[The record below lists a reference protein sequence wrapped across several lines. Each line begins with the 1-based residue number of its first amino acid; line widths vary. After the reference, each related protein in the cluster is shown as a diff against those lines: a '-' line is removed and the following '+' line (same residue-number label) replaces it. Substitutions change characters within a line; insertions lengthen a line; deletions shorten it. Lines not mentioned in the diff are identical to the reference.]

1 MDEASAEDLFRE
13 LRRLIECGKLRLE
26 LDLARLDH
34 IDSPVAVEADSNIW
48 VYGLIVVCAVAFW
61 LGGTVPGVAAIAVS
75 LVLYFT
81 VARAYVRRRLTRRV
95 HERALGDGEAWR
107 RLWRFGGVTLVDEGA
122 ARCAAPEGNWMALVR
137 GLATCSAADC

>member
-1 MDEASAEDLFRE
+1 MNEASADELFGE
-13 LRRLIECGKLRLE
+13 LRRLIEHGKLRLE

-48 VYGLIVVCAVAFW
+48 VYGLVAVCAVAFW
-61 LGGTVPGVAAIAVS
+61 LGGTGPGIAAIAIS

-81 VARAYVRRRLTRRV
+81 VARAYVRRRLIRRV
-95 HERALGDGEAWR
+95 HERALGDGEVWR
-107 RLWRFGGVTLVDEGA
+107 RLWRFGGVTLVGDRD

-137 GLATCSAADC
+137 SLATRSAADC